1 MVKPVR
7 RIVTGHS
14 AEGKSQFLMDG
25 AAPNVFGLPALPQ
38 MVITDVWVT
47 SDAPAG
53 NTGHEDASPA
63 GREVVLHPPKRGTV
77 FRIVDFPPD
86 TEYQKVDMKE
96 LLGQISAS
104 DALDEKPRHF
114 WFHKTDTVDYAMV
127 LEGEIWA
134 MMDEGESL
142 MRPGDILIQRG
153 TNHSW
158 SNRTSQNCRMA
169 FVLIDAEPGTA

>member
-25 AAPNVFGLPALPQ
+25 PAPNVFGLPALPQ
-38 MVITDVWVT
+38 MVVTDVWVT
-47 SDAPAG
+47 GETPASNAG
-53 NTGHEDASPA
+53 NEDASPA
-63 GREVVLHPPKRGTV
+63 GRAVVLHPPTRGTV

-86 TEYQKVDMKE
+86 AEYKKVDMSE
-96 LLGQISAS
+96 LLSQISAS
-104 DALDEKPRHF
+104 DALDTNPRHF

-134 MMDEGESL
+134 MMDEGERL
-142 MRPGDILIQRG
+142 MRAGDILIQRG

-169 FVLIDAEPGTA
+169 FVLIDAEPALV